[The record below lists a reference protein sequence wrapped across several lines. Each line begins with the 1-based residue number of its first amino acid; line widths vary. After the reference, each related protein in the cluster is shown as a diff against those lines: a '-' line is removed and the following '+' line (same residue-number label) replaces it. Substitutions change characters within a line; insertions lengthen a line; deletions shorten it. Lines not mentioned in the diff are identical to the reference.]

1 MGAYE
6 TTQTSWGSEV
16 ECLLNVQ
23 GPGFC
28 PGHCQTHKPTEAKK
42 KKKCTLSQFWKP
54 EVPNSSLEAS
64 DHVRTGAPPIPGF
77 QWPPMTL
84 GL

>member
-42 KKKCTLSQFWKP
+42 KKNVLFHSSGSQK
-54 EVPNSSLEAS
+54 SQ
-64 DHVRTGAPPIPGF
+64 VRLLRLQTMSGQELHLFLAFSGH
-77 QWPPMTL
+77 L
-84 GL
+84 